1 MMNDTLDFQVIRIH
15 KLQNG
20 KNVIAFV
27 DLSVNDALVIKG
39 LRIVKGSRGV
49 FVTMPQEKGKNNRWY
64 NTVDCLTKEVHSAVA
79 QCVLS
84 AFQAEKGTETY

>member
-64 NTVDCLTKEVHSAVA
+64 NTVDCLTKDVSSAVT

-84 AFQAEKGTETY
+84 AFQKGDGSIS